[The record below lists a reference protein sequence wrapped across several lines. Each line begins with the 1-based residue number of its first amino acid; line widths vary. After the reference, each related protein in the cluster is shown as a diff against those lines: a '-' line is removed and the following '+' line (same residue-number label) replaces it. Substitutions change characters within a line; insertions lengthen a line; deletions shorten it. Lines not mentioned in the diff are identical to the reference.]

1 MRSHLTS
8 CLFALTLV
16 AGCTDAGTDDLSQ
29 RNDVDGEEEEECEC
43 KIEGGD
49 IGRVGAAVKPPG
61 HTTIRFASWIE
72 KEDSPGEYVGFTLWG
87 DHEGATYVVK
97 TGGETYRV
105 SGDGS
110 WMHPNGTSGS
120 DVPGI
125 SNVDFCPDDD
135 GGEDP
140 PTDDDPPTDGEPPP
154 VL

>member
-61 HTTIRFASWIE
+61 HT
-72 KEDSPGEYVGFTLWG
+72 
-87 DHEGATYVVK
+87 
-97 TGGETYRV
+97 
-105 SGDGS
+105 
-110 WMHPNGTSGS
+110 
-120 DVPGI
+120 
-125 SNVDFCPDDD
+125 
-135 GGEDP
+135 
-140 PTDDDPPTDGEPPP
+140 
-154 VL
+154 